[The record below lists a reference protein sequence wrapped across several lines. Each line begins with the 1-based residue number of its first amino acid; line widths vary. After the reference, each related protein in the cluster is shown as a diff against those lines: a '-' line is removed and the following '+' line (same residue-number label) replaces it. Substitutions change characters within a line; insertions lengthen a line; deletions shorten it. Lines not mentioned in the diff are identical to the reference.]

1 MDFGEGNDL
10 AEIDLTYS
18 PLRGISRAR
27 RVLGR
32 PIVCIIQVNMTPLLA
47 NLSTCGVSISVSPY
61 EEKLGDMSSMI
72 IQSMFGRDES
82 AALRCNPES
91 IAAART
97 R

>member
-32 PIVCIIQVNMTPLLA
+32 PIVCIIQVIVFPKKHSGGFHVVPFAVNISLDSLGNGAEEPFIWATP
-47 NLSTCGVSISVSPY
+47 P
-61 EEKLGDMSSMI
+61 
-72 IQSMFGRDES
+72 
-82 AALRCNPES
+82 
-91 IAAART
+91 ARIVDHNS
-97 R
+97 

>member
-32 PIVCIIQVNMTPLLA
+32 PIVCIIQVQWTCA
-47 NLSTCGVSISVSPY
+47 NRQPITVGRN
-61 EEKLGDMSSMI
+61 
-72 IQSMFGRDES
+72 FGKAE
-82 AALRCNPES
+82 
-91 IAAART
+91 
-97 R
+97 